1 MHISALNPKK
11 NMYSRIFVILFL
23 SMMVIFLPIII
34 FNKGYFIY
42 YGDFNSQQLM
52 FYNHCNEAIK
62 NGTMWDWYTD
72 LGSDFIGA
80 YSFYTLGSPFFWLT
94 VLFPPKIAPML
105 LPWLLAIKTGIAGV
119 TSYGF
124 IKRFVKTENAAAIGA
139 MLYAMSGFQTYNIF
153 FNHFHD
159 VTALFPLLL
168 IALEERIQND
178 RRGVFALAVAMMA
191 SINYFFFTGQV
202 VFLIIYFTVRLCT
215 KSYKLSLSKFFGLAI
230 ESVLGVAL
238 AAVILLPS
246 VLLVLTNSRVDGR
259 IYGLSAVVYPDKTRL
274 HRIIQ
279 SIFMLPDPPARSNL
293 FDQNTAKWSSMAAY
307 LPLFSTIGV
316 ISFMKKKNTHWATRI
331 IYICLFMAC
340 VPILN
345 SAFYMFNSSYYA
357 RWYYMP
363 ILLMA
368 FMTAYAIDNE
378 DVGLKRGY
386 LISFLVP
393 VFFGLITFIPK
404 EDKGQKVW
412 FDMAQHSDLWII
424 QLLVTFGCLMFALYL
439 ILEYQRTKAFLK
451 TAFISTIAGCFIC
464 TAAVVYYG
472 VAQGPLPHEYTDFAL
487 TGDENIK
494 IEDDSF
500 YRIDVSESKDNWPML
515 WGDYAN
521 IRAFQSVVNGSVM
534 DFYRFIGVERSVAT
548 RPETSIYAL
557 RGFTSTKY
565 YFDFVGNTKKDV
577 DLILLGFSY
586 YDTQNGFDIYQNDYH
601 VPMGFAYD
609 MYFDTEKYEEYSAQ
623 TKQNLLMAAC
633 YLTDEQIEKYSDIMT
648 CFEDTVEKTTDH
660 LRFAG
665 YVEDCKKAQ
674 AQACYEFEENPHGF
688 EARIKLDKES
698 LVFFSVPYSEGFT
711 AYVNGNKTEID
722 KVYDGLCAV
731 RVPQGDNEIVF
742 EYETPGLKVGFVI
755 TMVSAMLLSGYILLY
770 RRFVKKV
777 VYKAEFDYSPVWADE
792 PDDDEDDEDNDE
804 N

>member
-23 SMMVIFLPIII
+23 SMTVIFWPIII
-34 FNKGYFIY
+34 INEGYFIY

-105 LPWLLAIKTGIAGV
+105 LPWLLAIKTGVAGV

-139 MLYAMSGFQTYNIF
+139 LLYAMSGFQTYNIF

-202 VFLIIYFTVRLCT
+202 VFLIIYFVVRLCT
-215 KSYKLSLSKFFGLAI
+215 KAYKLSLSKFFGLAI

-259 IYGLSAVVYPDKTRL
+259 LYGLSAVVYPDKTRL

-378 DVGLKRGY
+378 DVGLKHGY

-412 FDMAQHSDLWII
+412 FDMAQHSVLWII

-439 ILEYQRTKAFLK
+439 ILEYQRTKAFLN

-472 VAQGPLPHEYTDFAL
+472 VAQGPFPHEYTDFAL

-500 YRIDVSESKDNWPML
+500 YRIDISESKDNWPML

-586 YDTQNGFDIYQNDYH
+586 YDTQNGFDIYRNDYH

-660 LRFAG
+660 MRFAG

-674 AQACYEFEENPHGF
+674 VQSCYEFEENPHGF
-688 EARIKLDKES
+688 EAKIKLDKES

-770 RRFVKKV
+770 NRFVKKV